1 MPEVHLK
8 TRRCEYE
15 FTITQKYNLL
25 IGDSGT
31 GKTELVNIVETY
43 DLDNSAVQCSGYR
56 LLKTDRRLSIDD
68 LYTLKDY
75 IIFLDESSPLLHRKD
90 ASTILENSKNYFIII
105 SRDVTLGFKSVSL
118 DCVYKMKTSG
128 QYHTFDKAYVI
139 PHNVFKVNNIVC
151 EDSRSGMQFL
161 KNVFRDCDI
170 NVTYAKAS
178 ENDKT
183 GGKSKIKDY
192 IKTFET
198 GSKMCIVF
206 DKSAIGFEYPGI
218 INSIKINK
226 LEACFI
232 DWDSFESYI
241 LNSSIFNIEVPEPED
256 DYESKEVLAT
266 KILSD
271 LIPYNKST
279 LSKCLIANMCNE
291 CKNDT
296 CHFKHFNHNQLVYWK
311 VHNLLKFQEEMKPNN
326 LQTIRAF

>member
-68 LYTLKDY
+68 LYALKDY

-90 ASTILENSKNYFIII
+90 AATILENSKNYFIII

-118 DCVYKMKTSG
+118 DCIYKMKTSG
-128 QYHTFDKAYVI
+128 QYHTFDEAYTI
-139 PHNVFKVNNIVC
+139 PYDVFGVNHIVC

-161 KNVFRDCDI
+161 QNVFKDTDI

-178 ENDKT
+178 ENDK
-183 GGKSKIKDY
+183 
-192 IKTFET
+192 
-198 GSKMCIVF
+198 
-206 DKSAIGFEYPGI
+206 
-218 INSIKINK
+218 
-226 LEACFI
+226 LEG
-232 DWDSFESYI
+232 
-241 LNSSIFNIEVPEPED
+241 
-256 DYESKEVLAT
+256 
-266 KILSD
+266 
-271 LIPYNKST
+271 
-279 LSKCLIANMCNE
+279 
-291 CKNDT
+291 
-296 CHFKHFNHNQLVYWK
+296 
-311 VHNLLKFQEEMKPNN
+311 
-326 LQTIRAF
+326 